1 MRTPPLRPI
10 RSPTHPI
17 ASTLISIHRLCFLL
31 LLDIGP
37 ICEGFYRTTY
47 KAPPHASEIIRCGQP
62 ALFSRVGYNPIVA
75 NICHLD
81 EAWRGANSSK
91 DTLIITFWSLEKKSS
106 QISIFHGKDIRLLEE
121 ASTREKGR
129 EPKKKKKKEKEL
141 LSCIPLTFK
150 DQSRRRDEVD

>member
-1 MRTPPLRPI
+1 MPMPAMTRAQINMLAFWLPAMRAAPRIPKAVPMRTPPLRPI

-17 ASTLISIHRLCFLL
+17 AATLISIHRLCFLL

-47 KAPPHASEIIRCGQP
+47 KAPPHASEIIRCGKP

-91 DTLIITFWSLEKKSS
+91 DTLIITFWSLGKKV
-106 QISIFHGKDIRLLEE
+106 
-121 ASTREKGR
+121 
-129 EPKKKKKKEKEL
+129 
-141 LSCIPLTFK
+141 FK
-150 DQSRRRDEVD
+150 LVFSMVGILGF